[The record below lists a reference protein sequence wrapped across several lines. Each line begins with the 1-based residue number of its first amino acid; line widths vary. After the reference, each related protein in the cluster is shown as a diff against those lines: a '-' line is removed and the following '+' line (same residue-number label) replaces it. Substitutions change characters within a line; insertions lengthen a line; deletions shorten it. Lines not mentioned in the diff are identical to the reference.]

1 MRENN
6 SDTIDIVRHIIL
18 DKRED
23 ADFFKFFSLTYSDDK
38 NIEKKSLIRNLS
50 FRKYILK
57 V

>member
-23 ADFFKFFSLTYSDDK
+23 TDFFKFFSLTYSDDK